1 MNLYFRLLLT
11 FLRNLRREPIEP
23 LDTTTCTFRVMPW
36 DLDLFG
42 HMNNGRYLQIMDV
55 ARFAW
60 MLRSRAVRL
69 MVRHR
74 WGALLGGTLIRYQ
87 RALKPFHAY
96 RVHTRLVFWDSRWLY
111 FEHRFERL
119 NGQTVATGHARAA
132 LRKAGRWIDPKRPV
146 AFVAPTLESPPAPP
160 SVRAWMEADALL
172 SPVVHRSSA
181 KAAPGAEPSNPD
193 LGSAWVPG
201 S

>member
-1 MNLYFRLLLT
+1 MNLYFRLLWT
-11 FLRNLRREPIEP
+11 FFRNFRQTPIEP
-23 LDTTTCTFRVMPW
+23 LATTSCTFRVMPW

-55 ARFAW
+55 GRFAW
-60 MLRSRAVRL
+60 MLRSQAVKL

-96 RVHTRLVFWDSRWLY
+96 RLHTRLVFWDSRWLY
-111 FEHRFERL
+111 FEHRFEHL
-119 NGQTVATGHARAA
+119 NGQTVAVGHARAA

-146 AFVAPTLESPPAPP
+146 AFVDPTLESPPPPP
-160 SVRAWMEADALL
+160 SVRAWIDADSLL
-172 SPVVHRSSA
+172 SPT
-181 KAAPGAEPSNPD
+181 AARRGKHTATPSREPILD
-193 LGSAWVPG
+193 SAWVPG